1 MLGVALVAA
10 ICSCSAIALYWVV
23 ALIEVF
29 RMRKKA
35 SDVIGMLDYEEL
47 VDLQRDLFGG
57 GAAIKQLVMNKIK
70 ELNESQA
77 RTCATCGGIVN
88 LSVNHEYTLIFGPKD
103 LKKRA
108 TFCAV
113 DCLEYFFVQLKSLSE
128 KRLRSSRQEESKS
141 L

>member
-1 MLGVALVAA
+1 
-10 ICSCSAIALYWVV
+10 
-23 ALIEVF
+23 
-29 RMRKKA
+29 MRRKV

-57 GAAIKQLVMNKIK
+57 GSVIKQLVTSKIK
-70 ELNESQA
+70 EVNESQA
-77 RTCATCGGIVN
+77 RTCATCGGTVN

-128 KRLRSSRQEESKS
+128 KRLRSSKQEESRS